1 MFWEVYLQLKRLG
14 YLFLVLF
21 PFSFL
26 PLIQR
31 RWSTYFLMLPLFLIN
46 LLMDWPYQYDIGFQ
60 YSYGS
65 VTLLFLMA
73 LLSIDQLSKNQLA
86 SDNVLVA
93 LLASSIIFSSAIL
106 YSFTHNW
113 NFEIQYYQTRKDY
126 FDGLEKN
133 LAGHP

>member
-1 MFWEVYLQLKRLG
+1 MFWEVYLQRKGLATSFWS
-14 YLFLVLF
+14 YFLLA
-21 PFSFL
+21 FL

-113 NFEIQYYQTRKDY
+113 SFEIQYYQTRKDY
-126 FDGLEKN
+126 FDGLEKD

>member
-1 MFWEVYLQLKRLG
+1 
-14 YLFLVLF
+14 
-21 PFSFL
+21 
-26 PLIQR
+26 
-31 RWSTYFLMLPLFLIN
+31 
-46 LLMDWPYQYDIGFQ
+46 MDWPYQYDIGFQ

-126 FDGLEKN
+126 FDGLEKTLQAIRRVFAAMKN
-133 LAGHP
+133 CMIFSTIITKSLILRLT